1 MIEWDDKYSVGISK
15 IDDEHKQFI
24 DIINQAIATKEH
36 SDDPEELREV
46 LYNIA
51 MYAIKH
57 FSTEENY
64 MIQFNY
70 PEYQYHKEEHHD
82 FTKKAIEYCERVTHG
97 DSQFADEILEY
108 LKQWLVNHIQ
118 VTDRKYIDCFKR
130 NGLK

>member
-1 MIEWDDKYSVGISK
+1 MIEWDDKYSVGISR

-24 DIINQAIATKEH
+24 DIINEAIATKEH
-36 SDDPEELREV
+36 NDDPEELREV
-46 LYNIA
+46 LYNIT

-64 MIQFNY
+64 MIEFKY

-82 FTKKAIEYCERVTHG
+82 FSKKAIEYCERVAHG
-97 DSQFADEILEY
+97 DSQFAGEILEY

-118 VTDRKYIDCFKR
+118 VTDRKYVDCFKK

>member
-1 MIEWDDKYSVGISK
+1 MGISK

-24 DIINQAIATKEH
+24 DIINKAIVTKEYNG
-36 SDDPEELREV
+36 DPEELKEV
-46 LYNIA
+46 LHSIT

-57 FSTEENY
+57 FATEENY

-82 FTKKAIEYCERVTHG
+82 FSKKVIEYCDRITDG
-97 DSQFADEILEY
+97 DSQLSNIILEY
-108 LKQWLVNHIQ
+108 LKRWLVNHIQ
-118 VTDRKYIDCFKR
+118 VTNKKYVDCFIR

>member
-24 DIINQAIATKEH
+24 DIINKAIVTKEYNG
-36 SDDPEELREV
+36 DPEELKEV
-46 LYNIA
+46 LHSIT
-51 MYAIKH
+51 MYTIRH
-57 FSTEENY
+57 FATEENY

-82 FTKKAIEYCERVTHG
+82 FSKKVIEYCERVNDG
-97 DSQFADEILEY
+97 DSQFADKILEY

>member
-1 MIEWDDKYSVGISK
+1 MIEWDDKYSVGISR

-24 DIINQAIATKEH
+24 DIINEAIATKEH
-36 SDDPEELREV
+36 NDDPEELREV
-46 LYNIA
+46 LYNIT

-64 MIQFNY
+64 MIEFKY

-82 FTKKAIEYCERVTHG
+82 FSKKAIEYCERVTHG
-97 DSQFADEILEY
+97 DSQISNEILEY
-108 LKQWLVNHIQ
+108 LKRWLVNHIQ
-118 VTDRKYIDCFKR
+118 ATDKKYVDCFKR

>member
-1 MIEWDDKYSVGISK
+1 MIEWDDKYSVDISR

-36 SDDPEELREV
+36 NGNPEELKEV
-46 LYNIA
+46 LHRITR
-51 MYAIKH
+51 YAITH

-64 MIQFNY
+64 MIEFNY

-82 FTKKAIEYCERVTHG
+82 FSKKVIEYCERVTDG
-97 DSQFADEILEY
+97 DSQLADEIPEY

-118 VTDRKYIDCFKR
+118 VTDQKYIDCFKR

>member
-1 MIEWDDKYSVGISK
+1 MIEWDDEYSVGISR

-24 DIINQAIATKEH
+24 DIINMAIATKERNGT
-36 SDDPEELREV
+36 PEELKEV
-46 LYNIA
+46 LHRIT
-51 MYAIKH
+51 MYAITH
-57 FSTEENY
+57 FATEENY
-64 MIQFNY
+64 MIEFNY

-82 FTKKAIEYCERVTHG
+82 FSKKIIEYCDRVTDG
-97 DSQFADEILEY
+97 DSQLANKILEY

>member
-24 DIINQAIATKEH
+24 DIINEAIATKKH
-36 SDDPEELREV
+36 NDDPEELREV
-46 LYNIA
+46 LHKIT
-51 MYAIKH
+51 MYALNH

-64 MIQFNY
+64 MIEFNY

-82 FTKKAIEYCERVTHG
+82 FSRKVIAYCERVADG
-97 DSQFADEILEY
+97 DSQISNEILEY
-108 LKQWLVNHIQ
+108 LKRWLVNHIQ
-118 VTDRKYIDCFKR
+118 VTDRKYIDCFMR